1 MSTQPYVEGGKGP
14 NSGANPSSV
23 SSILVADC
31 GTVLTKVS
39 LLGIVEN
46 QYRLMA
52 RGEAPT
58 TVTPP
63 YEDITK
69 GIIQAINVIEFIT
82 GRHFISEGH
91 IISPEQPIG
100 DGVDV
105 FIATISAGGPLR
117 VVVLGAVDGRLEEL
131 TRQAVSG
138 LYAETHALPAPSF
151 IATTAAVPI
160 AVGASNTH
168 FSHNAGGQ
176 WTPERV
182 ALEWERQI
190 ECLQELQPQAALI
203 VGVADGPAGPA
214 PLQEACQLL
223 ISAAN
228 DSHDR
233 QGAVAGAGSASKPAG
248 SQQVD
253 TLYAGAPQYVEAV
266 RRMLQGNS
274 DVTRVDPLVT
284 QAQIGPTSIAAGALY
299 DRKVMQKLPG
309 FAQLQRWSASAPM
322 TTATSLS
329 SLVRFLAQHYAM
341 NVTAVDI
348 GGATTTLMLAGERG
362 EFIPMVNAGI
372 GIGPGLGAI
381 LQRVGLQRITRWLPF
396 DINEE
401 EVRQY
406 VLNRML
412 HPQVVPTNLR
422 DLQISQAFAREALI
436 LTIEATKQN
445 NYEWLDA
452 DLILATGGILAR
464 APKYGQAAL
473 MLLDAL
479 QPKGVTSLALDRTML
494 ISQLGAVATVA
505 PVAAVQVNEN
515 DAVTHRLGTCV
526 IPFGTLP
533 RGEIALRVGI
543 EYTNGRQVM
552 VDVMSGS
559 IEVIPL
565 QTNEQALLS
574 LFPAPTVDVGLGAGE
589 RARAAEEIDGG
600 LVGLIIDAR
609 GRPLDLPGNDKERQ
623 ARLLQWMQAIGA

>member
-1 MSTQPYVEGGKGP
+1 MTTQPYREGDRS
-14 NSGANPSSV
+14 SGNGTNPSPVNSL
-23 SSILVADC
+23 LVADC

-39 LLGIVEN
+39 LLGLVEN

-58 TVTPP
+58 TVAAP
-63 YEDITK
+63 YADVTK

-82 GRHFISEGH
+82 GRHFISEGR
-91 IISPEQPIG
+91 IISPEQPVG

-105 FIATISAGGPLR
+105 FIATVSAGAPLR
-117 VVVLGAVDGRLEEL
+117 LLVLGAVDARLEEL

-138 LYAETHALPAPSF
+138 LYAELHSLPAPSF
-151 IATTAAVPI
+151 VVTSAAVPVP
-160 AVGASNTH
+160 VGAGNTP
-168 FSHNAGGQ
+168 FQQSAGGQ

-182 ALEWERQI
+182 SLEWERQI
-190 ECLQELQPQAALI
+190 ACLRELQPQSALI
-203 VGVADGPAGPA
+203 VGLADGPAGPA

-223 ISAAN
+223 VSGARELNERTGAEAGVGAPAALQF
-228 DSHDR
+228 D
-233 QGAVAGAGSASKPAG
+233 V
-248 SQQVD
+248 
-253 TLYAGAPQYVEAV
+253 LYAGAPQYVEAV
-266 RRMLQGNS
+266 RRMLQGVAR
-274 DVTRVDPLVT
+274 VTRVDPLVSQT
-284 QAQIGPTSIAAGALY
+284 QIGPTSVAAGALY
-299 DRKVMQKLPG
+299 DRNVMQKLPG
-309 FAQLQRWSASAPM
+309 YASLESWSASTPM
-322 TTATSLS
+322 SSATSLS

-348 GGATTTLMLAGERG
+348 GGATTTLMLAGESG
-362 EFIPMVNAGI
+362 EFIPMVHTGI
-372 GIGPGLGAI
+372 GVGPGLGAV
-381 LQRVGLQRITRWLPF
+381 LQRVGLQRIARWLPF
-396 DINEE
+396 DVSEE

-412 HPQVVPTNLR
+412 HPQVVPTSLR

-436 LTIEATKQN
+436 ISVEAARQN
-445 NYEWLDA
+445 NFEWLDA
-452 DLILATGGILAR
+452 DLILATGAILAR

-479 QPKGVTSLALDRTML
+479 QPRGVTSLALDRTML
-494 ISQLGAVATVA
+494 ISQLGAVATIA

-526 IPFGTLP
+526 IPFGHLP
-533 RGEIALRVGI
+533 RGEMALRVGV
-543 EYTNGRQVM
+543 EYTSGRQVM

-574 LFPAPTVDVGLGAGE
+574 LFPAPGVDVGLGPGE

-609 GRPLDLPGNDKERQ
+609 GRPLELAADDKERQ